1 MRKKKLWS
9 FSSLLGIGL
18 LGCGQD
24 CRELARMADFELSQ
38 GNKPNAIVLYQRALK
53 ADANCPDVA
62 EKLERAQKM
71 R

>member
-1 MRKKKLWS
+1 
-9 FSSLLGIGL
+9 
-18 LGCGQD
+18 
-24 CRELARMADFELSQ
+24 MADFELSQ